1 MGNTCFGKKKY
12 DDDPIEMYTQTDCM
26 YNKVDKK
33 YLKKRNREN
42 LKKNN
47 YLVNDEFTVD
57 SDNIY
62 GI

>member
-1 MGNTCFGKKKY
+1 MGNTCFGKKNY
-12 DDDPIEMYTQTDCM
+12 DNDPIEMYTQTDCM

-47 YLVNDEFTVD
+47 YLVNDEFTID